1 MNEVVLFGTGSF
13 AEIAYQY
20 LSQDSEYEV
29 VAFTADKA
37 YIEEESLFGLPVIPF
52 ETVAEQYPPEEHGMF
67 VAITYTNLNHLRA
80 SKCAQAKEKGYEL
93 ISYVSSDSTVWD
105 SVSIG
110 ENCFIFENQTIQPF
124 VEIGNNV
131 ILWSGNHIG
140 HHSTIG
146 DNCFIASHVVVSGH
160 VEIEEYCF
168 LGVNS
173 TIIDGVTVAEHTLVG
188 AQALITDDTK
198 KNGVYIGNKAD
209 LRATNSRE
217 IL

>member
-1 MNEVVLFGTGSF
+1 MNKVVLFGTGSF

-37 YIEEESLFGLPVIPF
+37 YIEEESLFGLPIVPF
-52 ETVAEQYPPEEHGMF
+52 ETVTEQYPPEEHGMF
-67 VAITYTNLNHLRA
+67 VAITYTNLNHLRTN
-80 SKCAQAKEKGYEL
+80 KCAEAKEKGYEL

-105 SVSIG
+105 DVSIG
-110 ENCFIFENQTIQPF
+110 DNCFIFENQTIQPF
-124 VEIGNNV
+124 VDIGDNV
-131 ILWSGNHIG
+131 IMWSGNHIG

-146 DNCFIASHVVVSGH
+146 DNCFLASHVVVSGH
-160 VEIEEYCF
+160 VDIKEYCF
-168 LGVNS
+168 FGVNS
-173 TIIDGVTVAEHTLVG
+173 TIVDGITIAEHTLVG
-188 AQALITDDTK
+188 AQALITDDTEEY
-198 KNGVYIGNKAD
+198 GVYVGNKAD